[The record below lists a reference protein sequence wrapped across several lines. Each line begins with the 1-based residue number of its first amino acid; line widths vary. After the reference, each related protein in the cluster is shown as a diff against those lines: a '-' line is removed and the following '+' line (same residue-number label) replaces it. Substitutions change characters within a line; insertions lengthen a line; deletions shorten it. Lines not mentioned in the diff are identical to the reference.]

1 MRYYLDL
8 ADSGNWLVKSPGG
21 RLTCD
26 TEKEETQHLV
36 DMLNELN
43 ENPNGK
49 SLPTET
55 EIEDTLQKLQDRLE
69 EKAMSLSANA
79 AVKEG
84 YEESVD
90 ILADDRRTYAGID
103 KLKTTQGRVIAVL
116 AVDYLNGECT
126 AEVLLGVPLKE
137 VIGSRL
143 KR

>member
-1 MRYYLDL
+1 M
-8 ADSGNWLVKSPGG
+8 N
-21 RLTCD
+21 
-26 TEKEETQHLV
+26 EEPPKV
-36 DMLNELN
+36 PAYIPPSED
-43 ENPNGK
+43 
-49 SLPTET
+49 

-103 KLKTTQGRVIAVL
+103 RLKTQQGRAIAVL

-126 AEVLLGVPLKE
+126 AEVLLGVPLKRSLE
-137 VIGSRL
+137 SRL